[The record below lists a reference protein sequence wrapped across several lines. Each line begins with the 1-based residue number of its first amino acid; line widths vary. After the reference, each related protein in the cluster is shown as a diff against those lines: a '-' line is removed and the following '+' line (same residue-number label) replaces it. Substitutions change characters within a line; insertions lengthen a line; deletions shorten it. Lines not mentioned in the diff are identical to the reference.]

1 MLIAN
6 PIYDTVFKYLMED
19 QASAK
24 IFLSTIIGE
33 EIEELLFTPRERT
46 GQVASLGVTIFRLDF
61 SAVILTKEGIR
72 RNVLIELQKSNSGF
86 DIRRFRRYLAEN
98 YHEPNPSIV
107 QGKSKEDRER
117 ENPVL
122 PILSIYLLG
131 FPLKELIGR
140 SALRIRRQYEDAV
153 TGEILN
159 VRDDFVEKLSHDCY
173 VLQLSEIHQRRRSKL
188 ERLLAIFEQ
197 LNLEVNQHLKE
208 FADQLPEEFSVIVER
223 LQHAAL
229 DETLLKEIEL
239 EKEFMNSWLD
249 QEKALKESKQ
259 REEEE
264 RRKKEEERRQKEE
277 LLASRKSTY
286 EQLIKSGMPKEEVL
300 KILNLK
306 EAP

>member
-153 TGEILN
+153 TGETLN

-259 REEEE
+259 RE
-264 RRKKEEERRQKEE
+264 
-277 LLASRKSTY
+277 
-286 EQLIKSGMPKEEVL
+286 
-300 KILNLK
+300 
-306 EAP
+306 

>member
-131 FPLKELIGR
+131 FPLQELIGR

-264 RRKKEEERRQKEE
+264 RRQKEEERRQKEE

-300 KILNLK
+300 KILNIK

>member
-153 TGEILN
+153 TGETLN

-264 RRKKEEERRQKEE
+264 RRQKEEERRQKEE

>member
-131 FPLKELIGR
+131 FPLQELIGR

-264 RRKKEEERRQKEE
+264 RRQKEEERRQKEE